1 MKKMI
6 LKGAAIR
13 ALSTFT
19 GRSAVAQYRA
29 FSNLAVSCWRSTI
42 ALSVLTL
49 ALCPSAA
56 MAGDSMQIF
65 VRNLNPFLGQRV
77 MTIDV
82 DGSDSI
88 EYVTQELQK
97 RLGYLPQDQFLFYGP
112 TLLVGSRT
120 LADYNI
126 QKESLLNLALIESF
140 DGLASAGVAGGL
152 TANTNPF
159 MMRGGT
165 SGPGVGWSVFNYA
178 DAIDLAASS
187 EGAHTLRLYT
197 VEPSYGME
205 GEMANFDGQRSYDW
219 TFVTASGGITGFS
232 PEQFSIDTRNFANPH
247 SGTFS
252 VVQRGDSLAISYQ
265 ALPVPEPETY
275 ALMLAGLALV
285 GTAARR
291 RRARA

>member
-1 MKKMI
+1 
-6 LKGAAIR
+6 
-13 ALSTFT
+13 
-19 GRSAVAQYRA
+19 
-29 FSNLAVSCWRSTI
+29 
-42 ALSVLTL
+42 
-49 ALCPSAA
+49 
-56 MAGDSMQIF
+56 
-65 VRNLNPFLGQRV
+65 

-82 DGSDSI
+82 DSSDSI

-97 RLGYLPQDQFLFYGP
+97 RLGYLPQDQFLFYGS
-112 TLLVGSRT
+112 TLLVDGRT

-126 QKESLLNLALIESF
+126 QRESLLNLALIESF
-140 DGLASAGVAGGL
+140 DDLASAGVL
-152 TANTNPF
+152 TANMDRF
-159 MMRGGT
+159 MMRSAS
-165 SGPGVGWSVFNYA
+165 SGPGAGWSVFNYA
-178 DAIDLAASS
+178 NVIDLSASS
-187 EGAHTLRLYT
+187 EGAYTLRLYT
-197 VEPSYGME
+197 VEPSYGMK

-232 PEQFSIDTRNFANPH
+232 PEQFSIDTGNFANPY

-285 GTAARR
+285 SAAASR